1 MKKPD
6 INETDETIKAYLIE
20 ALPWLNSPSAA
31 TEVECLGGNDADFV
45 IFSASY
51 NKSMHDFTYRRSG
64 HVTCTHRKRTID
76 FAYTPDGE
84 IMWLRGPQDWVRV
97 DGDDERHT
105 ERQMFDELY
114 GDVEAEC
121 KAVEAKLEKRRLD
134 LDTYDFAD
142 DYPFA
147 SSDFDDKCA
156 AMEKEISELEGLILL
171 RNKIH

>member
-6 INETDETIKAYLIE
+6 INDTDETIQAYLIE
-20 ALPWLNSPSAA
+20 SLPWLNSPSSA

-51 NKSMHDFTYRRSG
+51 NESMHDFTCMRSG
-64 HVTCTHRKRTID
+64 HATCTRHKRTID

-97 DGDDERHT
+97 DGDGERRT

-121 KAVEAKLEKRRLD
+121 KAVKAKLEERRLD

-147 SSDFDDKCA
+147 SSDIDDTCT
-156 AMEKEISELEGLILL
+156 AMKKEISELEGLILL
-171 RNKIH
+171 RNKIR

>member
-1 MKKPD
+1 MKKPG
-6 INETDETIKAYLIE
+6 INDTDETIQTYLIE
-20 ALPWLNSPSAA
+20 SLPWLNSPYAA

-51 NKSMHDFTYRRSG
+51 NESMHDFTYMRSG
-64 HVTCTHRKRTID
+64 HVTCTHRRRTIV

-97 DGDDERHT
+97 DGHI

-121 KAVEAKLEKRRLD
+121 KAVKTKLEERRLD

-142 DYPFA
+142 NYPFA
-147 SSDFDDKCA
+147 SSDIDDKCTD
-156 AMEKEISELEGLILL
+156 MKKEISELEGLILR